1 MSWRRYHIRTESIT
15 WRWYDVKAQSPEH
28 ARKLLQADLDRGSD
42 RFPLVDISE
51 TEEEVR
57 S

>member
-1 MSWRRYHIRTESIT
+1 MSWQRYTVRTEVIVWS
-15 WRWYDVKAQSPEH
+15 WYDVKAQSPEH
-28 ARKLLQADLDRGSD
+28 ARKLLQQELDRGSD
-42 RFPLVDISE
+42 RFPLIDISE